1 MILNDFIKKD
11 WNKWYLRVKI
21 TPKSIKTEIFSV
33 LEDNTVKIRI
43 KSPAEKWKANKEL
56 IEYLSIILK
65 IPKIDIDIIHGRFSN
80 IKEIQIKNKSK
91 EYIFSELIKQ

>member
-1 MILNDFIKKD
+1 MKESIKFLIRPNSAKNSISGVLGDMIK
-11 WNKWYLRVKI
+11 VKI
-21 TPKSIKTEIFSV
+21 CAPPQKG
-33 LEDNTVKIRI
+33 
-43 KSPAEKWKANKEL
+43 KANKEL

-65 IPKIDIDIIHGRFSN
+65 IPKIDIDIIRGRFSN

>member
-1 MILNDFIKKD
+1 MTESIKFLVKPNSSKNSIAGVFGDMIK
-11 WNKWYLRVKI
+11 VKI
-21 TPKSIKTEIFSV
+21 CA
-33 LEDNTVKIRI
+33 
-43 KSPAEKWKANKEL
+43 SPEKGKANKEL
-56 IEYLSIILK
+56 LEYLSTILK